1 MVLLADVGQV
11 EACFGQFRNSV
22 NLSARWKLIW
32 KLISMVL
39 LADVCHVEAY
49 FYLFGDCV
57 NLESQFALNVPRA
70 WKSFQ
75 ARLIVLL
82 GDIGQVEARLGP
94 FGVVLILTEDRCA
107 VCVECTTSMEIFSGT
122 PDGTSR

>member
-1 MVLLADVGQV
+1 MGARFASNGPRARKTFWVHPMVLLG
-11 EACFGQFRNSV
+11 
-22 NLSARWKLIW
+22 
-32 KLISMVL
+32 
-39 LADVCHVEAY
+39 DVCHVEAH

-57 NLESQFALNVPRA
+57 NLESRFAPNVPRA

-82 GDIGQVEARLGP
+82 GDIGQVEARLRP
-94 FGVVLILTEDRCA
+94 FGVVLILTQDRCA
-107 VCVECTTSMEIFSGT
+107 VCVECTTGMEIFSGT